1 MTSFTGK
8 YLGNKKVELTHLD
21 SGVTI
26 VTDAP
31 KDNHG
36 DGTSFSP
43 TDLFASS
50 LGACQLTVMSIY
62 AERTGISLEGSWF
75 NLSKHMS
82 AAPRMVSKIIVE
94 MHLPRELNDVE
105 RLKLEQISKTCPVHH
120 SLNASVQVDVRF
132 FYDVEL
138 KKA

>member
-21 SGVTI
+21 SGVSI
-26 VTDAP
+26 KLDAP
-31 KDNHG
+31 KDNQG

-62 AERTGISLEGSWF
+62 AERSGISLEGAWF
-75 NLSKHMS
+75 KLEKFMS
-82 AAPRMVSKIIVE
+82 AAPRMVSKILVE
-94 MHLPRELNDVE
+94 MHLPKSIDENE
-105 RLKLEQISKTCPVHH
+105 RRKLEQISKTCPVHH

-132 FYDVEL
+132 LYD
-138 KKA
+138 A

>member
-1 MTSFTGK
+1 MTSFKGK
-8 YLGNKKVELTHLD
+8 YLGNKKIELTHLD

-26 VTDAP
+26 TTDAP
-31 KDNHG
+31 KDNQG

-62 AERTGISLEGSWF
+62 AERSGISLEGSWF
-75 NLSKHMS
+75 SLSKYMS

-94 MHLPRELNDVE
+94 MHMPEVLTELE
-105 RLKLEQISKTCPVHH
+105 RSKLEQISKTCPVHH
-120 SLNASVQVDVRF
+120 SLNASVQVDIRF
-132 FYDVEL
+132 FYDVKL
-138 KKA
+138 